1 MEVVELSHGI
11 CIHCPAQLLHV
22 RNVKAPEQRIRH
34 SQPARKL
41 GQLIEG
47 QQVQVPKEEEAGHQ
61 TGNEDQIAVV
71 LGLLGGTRRAGV
83 DDSGEMVLGDFSLGS
98 VLFDPLCG
106 CFGHGSIIARA
117 DRLGR
122 VTELGRHKLGKHS
135 AAELSASMDDYQ
147 LAEALVREAGNLAL
161 MMRQGGLEG
170 QRKTSISDVV
180 TAADHA
186 AEAYVLE
193 QLQRCRPEDGI
204 LGEEGTSI
212 RGSSG
217 RTWVIDPV
225 DGTYNFL
232 HGSTYWCSAIALKD
246 ASGVVLGAIFQPEED
261 KLWLGGLARTAT
273 LNGERLATFHS
284 DGAGRSGTPL
294 AELGAATYI
303 HPGWLADPMCA
314 MPWHA
319 AATSA
324 AALRMLGSGSCDLGR
339 VADGQLGCWFQ
350 HSCPEWDWLP
360 GKAIVRAAG
369 GSADTVRVNGL
380 DWFMAGGQTAVRELR
395 EALLSGSVG

>member
-1 MEVVELSHGI
+1 MT
-11 CIHCPAQLLHV
+11 
-22 RNVKAPEQRIRH
+22 
-34 SQPARKL
+34 
-41 GQLIEG
+41 
-47 QQVQVPKEEEAGHQ
+47 
-61 TGNEDQIAVV
+61 TG
-71 LGLLGGTRRAGV
+71 R
-83 DDSGEMVLGDFSLGS
+83 
-98 VLFDPLCG
+98 
-106 CFGHGSIIARA
+106 
-117 DRLGR
+117 
-122 VTELGRHKLGKHS
+122 HS
-135 AAELSASMDDYQ
+135 AAVLDPSLDDYE
-147 LAEALVREAGNLAL
+147 LAAALVREAGQLAL
-161 MMRQGGLEG
+161 LMRMAGLQPE
-170 QRKTSISDVV
+170 QKTSVSDVV

-204 LGEEGTSI
+204 LGEEGASVQGT
-212 RGSSG
+212 SG

-246 ASGVVLGAIFQPEED
+246 RDDVVLGAIFQPEED
-261 KLWLGGLARTAT
+261 KLWLGGQDRPAT
-273 LNGERLATFHS
+273 LNGDLLTGFSDDGGKRNATS
-284 DGAGRSGTPL
+284 V

-303 HPGWLADPMCA
+303 HPTWLADPMCA

-324 AALRMLGSGSCDLGR
+324 AALRMFGSGSCDLGR

-369 GSADTVRVNGL
+369 GAVDTVRVNGL
-380 DWFMAGGQTAVRELR
+380 EWFLAGGTTAVSQLR
-395 EALLSGSVG
+395 TALQSGSVG

>member
-1 MEVVELSHGI
+1 MTIG
-11 CIHCPAQLLHV
+11 
-22 RNVKAPEQRIRH
+22 RH
-34 SQPARKL
+34 SALTLDPAL
-41 GQLIEG
+41 
-47 QQVQVPKEEEAGHQ
+47 
-61 TGNEDQIAVV
+61 
-71 LGLLGGTRRAGV
+71 
-83 DDSGEMVLGDFSLGS
+83 
-98 VLFDPLCG
+98 
-106 CFGHGSIIARA
+106 
-117 DRLGR
+117 
-122 VTELGRHKLGKHS
+122 
-135 AAELSASMDDYQ
+135 DDYQ
-147 LAEALVREAGNLAL
+147 LASALVREAGQLAL
-161 MMRQGGLEG
+161 LMRMAGL
-170 QRKTSISDVV
+170 QSQQKTSFSDVV

-204 LGEEGTSI
+204 MGEEGAAVAGT
-212 RGSSG
+212 SG

-246 ASGVVLGAIFQPEED
+246 ASDVLLGAIFQPEED
-261 KLWLGGLARTAT
+261 KLWLGGAAHAAT
-273 LNGERLATFHS
+273 LNGEALTVFR
-284 DGAGRSGTPL
+284 DGARNGTIL

-303 HPGWLADPMCA
+303 HPTWLMDPLCA

-369 GSADTVRVNGL
+369 GATDTVWINGL
-380 DWFMAGGQTAVRELR
+380 QWFMAGGTTAVRELR
-395 EALLSGSVG
+395 AALESGSVA